1 MCSQSEKSTEFSEL
15 SFVILKLS
23 FLSRFP
29 TYRKSCKSLF
39 LFSTFISFHF
49 IYHIVSFVVY
59 LVEPNLSSSYISEL
73 RSSAFCH
80 SYSTSCKQ
88 ISWLANKVN
97 DHRHFHTLILQIF
110 SGCCLHQ
117 AFTNWP
123 TILAKNHL
131 NTYACP
137 FPSAMLRCAWL
148 QSYEATTTLQK
159 VVGKPKGAK
168 FSTLT
173 HGYCPIL

>member
-1 MCSQSEKSTEFSEL
+1 MYVIYVSNMGWHMCSQSEKSTEFSEL
-15 SFVILKLS
+15 SFVIVKLS

-29 TYRKSCKSLF
+29 TYRKSFKSV
-39 LFSTFISFHF
+39 LFSTFISVHF
-49 IYHIVSFVVY
+49 IYHFVSFVVS

-88 ISWLANKVN
+88 ISWLPNKVN

-117 AFTNWP
+117 AFKNSP
-123 TILAKNHL
+123 TYLAKNHL

-137 FPSAMLRCAWL
+137 FPSAMLRCA
-148 QSYEATTTLQK
+148 
-159 VVGKPKGAK
+159 
-168 FSTLT
+168 
-173 HGYCPIL
+173 